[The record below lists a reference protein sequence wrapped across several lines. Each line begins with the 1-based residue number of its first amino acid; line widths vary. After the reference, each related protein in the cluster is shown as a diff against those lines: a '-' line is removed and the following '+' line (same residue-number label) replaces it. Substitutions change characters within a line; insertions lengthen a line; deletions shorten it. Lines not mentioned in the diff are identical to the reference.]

1 LFDPLKFNHPFCP
14 PFPTPLV
21 YYARSFTVKTLSRF
35 VFIGLL
41 ALTAVPQLGAA
52 PQFGRERTQ
61 GRDRVCVYQ
70 DIQYQGWQQCYVPGD
85 EVPNL
90 GGQSNAISSI
100 RVFGRARITAYENT
114 NFRGRSADFTSDV
127 YDLGQRNLSGSKSWS
142 DHIESLRVTSD
153 GNDQTYNNYPTVYGG
168 NSSQYPAQQ
177 QISNGVCVYDRPNYR
192 GRSQCWN
199 AGEDL
204 SNLAGW
210 GDRISS
216 IRVFGGA
223 TALVYRDS
231 GFRGES
237 IMLDRDIPDLSQI
250 PGRAFRNW
258 AGQISSLQIEDR
270 SYGFPGRGRGR
281 GRGRS

>member
-1 LFDPLKFNHPFCP
+1 M
-14 PFPTPLV
+14 
-21 YYARSFTVKTLSRF
+21 KTLSSF

-41 ALTAVPQLGAA
+41 TLTAVPQLGAA
-52 PQFGRERTQ
+52 PQFGRERIQ

-70 DIQYQGWQQCYVPGD
+70 DIQYQGWEHCYFPGD
-85 EVPNL
+85 EVANL
-90 GGQSNAISSI
+90 GGQNNAVSSI
-100 RVFGRARITAYENT
+100 RIFGRARVTAYENT
-114 NFRGRSADFTSDV
+114 NFRGRSADFGSDV

-142 DHIESLRVTSD
+142 DHIQSLRVTSD
-153 GNDQTYNNYPTVYGG
+153 GDDRTYRNYPPVYGG
-168 NSSQYPAQQ
+168 NSSQYPEQ
-177 QISNGVCVYDRPNYR
+177 QISDGICVYDRSNYR

-216 IRVFGGA
+216 IRVLGRA
-223 TALVYRDS
+223 SALVYRDI

-237 IMLDRDIPDLSQI
+237 IMVDRDIPDLAQI
-250 PGRAFRNW
+250 PARAFRNW
-258 AGQISSLQIEDR
+258 DGQISSLQIEDR

-281 GRGRS
+281 GRVRS